1 MLLPRTAAPAA
12 QPTPCRAGNSARHNP
27 QSGSILLVEDN
38 DEVAM
43 LVTEMLRELGYRV
56 TRAAS
61 AQGALGALADE
72 REIDLV
78 LSDIMM
84 PGTMNGMELAR
95 EVRRRRPG
103 APILLTT
110 GYAGAAGQVAEVE
123 DIEILSKPYAIEAL
137 DAALRVALGDR
148 TL

>member
-1 MLLPRTAAPAA
+1 
-12 QPTPCRAGNSARHNP
+12 
-27 QSGSILLVEDN
+27 
-38 DEVAM
+38 
-43 LVTEMLRELGYRV
+43 V

-84 PGTMNGMELAR
+84 PGTINGMGLAR
-95 EVRRRRPG
+95 EVRRRRPC

-110 GYAGAAGQVAEVE
+110 GYAGAAQFDGQSR
-123 DIEILSKPYAIEAL
+123 EILQVGEPLPKSFTGEARCHRNEMQVMAL
-137 DAALRVALGDR
+137 DYSSRAPDSTAKLPFHLSEHPGTNARR
-148 TL
+148 Q